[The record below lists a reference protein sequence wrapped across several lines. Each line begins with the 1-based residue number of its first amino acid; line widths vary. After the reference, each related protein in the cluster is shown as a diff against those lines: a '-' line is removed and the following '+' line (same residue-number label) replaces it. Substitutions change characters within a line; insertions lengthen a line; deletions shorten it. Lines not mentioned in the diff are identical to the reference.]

1 MVTWWHWT
9 AVLTRPGPR
18 HPEAEWWCVGICL
31 VYSLWLKWGKK
42 LKKTEENIK
51 NKNMVQVKLS
61 TTEVLMR
68 RNKQYH
74 KHDNWG
80 NEDIS
85 PCPCH
90 PGWRLVVTT
99 RQMKTLIIMRRSTGC
114 GLSLSSAMF
123 MSISIRGTV
132 ARSQQHYT
140 LELATGLRDID
151 ISQIPKKGTSR
162 AFSFSL
168 FEAILLT
175 KP

>member
-1 MVTWWHWT
+1 
-9 AVLTRPGPR
+9 
-18 HPEAEWWCVGICL
+18 
-31 VYSLWLKWGKK
+31 
-42 LKKTEENIK
+42 
-51 NKNMVQVKLS
+51 MVQVKLS
-61 TTEVLMR
+61 TTSVLMR

-140 LELATGLRDID
+140 LELSTGLRDID
-151 ISQIPKKGTSR
+151 ISQIPKKATSR

-168 FEAILLT
+168 FEAIFLT
-175 KP
+175 KPLIQIL